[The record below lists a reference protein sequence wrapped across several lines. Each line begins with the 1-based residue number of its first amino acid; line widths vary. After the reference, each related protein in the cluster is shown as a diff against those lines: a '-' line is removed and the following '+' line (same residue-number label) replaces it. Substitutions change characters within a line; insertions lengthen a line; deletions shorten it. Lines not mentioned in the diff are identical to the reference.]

1 MLVCDPALVTNE
13 MVEDVLR
20 YKRLDGVDAALNTI
34 ATACFAGGRQNLEL
48 IAHLGEIQAPAQVI
62 WGREDRILPVSHSQ
76 GLPAA
81 VEVTVLDGAGHLV
94 HMEKAAE
101 VNDLIARLIA

>member
-1 MLVCDPALVTNE
+1 
-13 MVEDVLR
+13 MV
-20 YKRLDGVDAALNTI
+20 
-34 ATACFAGGRQNLEL
+34 
-48 IAHLGEIQAPAQVI
+48 

-81 VEVTVLDGAGHLV
+81 VKVTVIDGAGHLV

-101 VNDLIARLIA
+101 VNDLIARSIA